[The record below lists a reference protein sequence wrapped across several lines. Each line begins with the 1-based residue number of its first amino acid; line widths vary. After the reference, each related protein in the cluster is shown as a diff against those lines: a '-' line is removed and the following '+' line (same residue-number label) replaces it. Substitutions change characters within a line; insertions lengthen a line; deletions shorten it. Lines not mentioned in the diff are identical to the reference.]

1 MIPVPPPPLVLM
13 QSSMLL
19 ALVLALARFRP
30 VNKSA
35 RAVPRRMGQHHRTE
49 TLMHTYMQ
57 RCSTPPWTSCMTWLH
72 GQLLN
77 YIKPFST
84 PARRACLSLPYH
96 QARTGITMKG
106 VACLR
111 GIARSSSYAF
121 VGCDLQLERVV
132 MNPSTN

>member
-1 MIPVPPPPLVLM
+1 MIPMPPPPLVLL

-57 RCSTPPWTSCMTWLH
+57 SCSTPPLDIMYDLAAPSIA
-72 GQLLN
+72 QL
-77 YIKPFST
+77 
-84 PARRACLSLPYH
+84 H
-96 QARTGITMKG
+96 QAFLHSGLTHLLVFAI
-106 VACLR
+106 
-111 GIARSSSYAF
+111 SSSKDWDHDEGGGVF
-121 VGCDLQLERVV
+121 TG
-132 MNPSTN
+132 